1 MRPCRRLDSVSHR
14 AGPMMSTS
22 LLHSTTTSSAAFSI
36 VFYHYASTIVARVRP
51 TCGLTRNAATQ
62 SVLHAGWGRAY
73 AAACRR
79 SARGSTTP
87 SDSDPSVSVASV
99 KAAWYEQRRKYRQL
113 SRQKFTDF
121 WHDKIDADPLPTS
134 TLKQAINLLAPFI
147 VEIFNRSLARGL
159 CWLRAK
165 DRVRFKTAVLMY
177 KATRGTAPSYLSQLF
192 RVADRLGRCSARTNR
207 LLVPSVKLSTVGR
220 RAFPI
225 AGPAIWNSLPDNV
238 ISAPSLSSFR
248 QRLKHFC
255 SRPRSPTLSLI
266 PGKLSPLQWILK

>member
-1 MRPCRRLDSVSHR
+1 MRYINPRF
-14 AGPMMSTS
+14 TY
-22 LLHSTTTSSAAFSI
+22 LLTYLPRSAASFTVFTLLTVNDI
-36 VFYHYASTIVARVRP
+36 V
-51 TCGLTRNAATQ
+51 NA
-62 SVLHAGWGRAY
+62 V
-73 AAACRR
+73 
-79 SARGSTTP
+79 
-87 SDSDPSVSVASV
+87 
-99 KAAWYEQRRKYRQL
+99 RQL
-113 SRQKFTDF
+113 PDKFSA
-121 WHDKIDADPLPTS
+121 ADPLPTS

-192 RVADRLGRCSARTNR
+192 RVADLLGRCSARTNR

-238 ISAPSLSSFR
+238 ISAPSLSTFR